1 MLDAYPS
8 LQKMY
13 SADDGNTEA
22 VLLQGIVYME
32 QKDTASARKKFEEYV
47 SQAEDSARGFNGLA
61 LCDIEDGD
69 YDSALSNISS
79 ALTFAEG
86 EELKSLLFNE
96 MTIYEKKLDF
106 VTAKQKAEEYLE
118 LYPDD
123 KTMKKE
129 LAFLKTRVTG
139 QNENSGAETTAEA
152 AAVDSNAADS
162 ANTDSSEEQ

>member
-1 MLDAYPS
+1 MRFIL
-8 LQKMY
+8 
-13 SADDGNTEA
+13 
-22 VLLQGIVYME
+22 
-32 QKDTASARKKFEEYV
+32 ASASPRRKELLEQIGVKF
-47 SQAEDSARGFNGLA
+47 
-61 LCDIEDGD
+61 
-69 YDSALSNISS
+69 NILP
-79 ALTFAEG
+79 ATG
-86 EELKSLLFNE
+86 EEVITKELPGEVVMEL
-96 MTIYEKKLDF
+96 
-106 VTAKQKAEEYLE
+106 AKQKAEEYLE

>member
-1 MLDAYPS
+1 MRIFTFS
-8 LQKMY
+8 
-13 SADDGNTEA
+13 
-22 VLLQGIVYME
+22 
-32 QKDTASARKKFEEYV
+32 
-47 SQAEDSARGFNGLA
+47 
-61 LCDIEDGD
+61 C
-69 YDSALSNISS
+69 
-79 ALTFAEG
+79 LTFAEG

>member
-1 MLDAYPS
+1 
-8 LQKMY
+8 
-13 SADDGNTEA
+13 
-22 VLLQGIVYME
+22 ME

-96 MTIYEKKLDF
+96 MTVYEKKLDF
-106 VTAKQKAEEYLE
+106 ATAKQKAEEYLE

-129 LAFLKTRVTG
+129 LAFLKTRV
-139 QNENSGAETTAEA
+139 ES
-152 AAVDSNAADS
+152 
-162 ANTDSSEEQ
+162 